1 MARTRYAP
9 DRGLTVRMTVTM
21 FLLGLVFV
29 AFVAAIIGIL
39 TAVHASGAAIVL
51 VALIFGGGSAI
62 ASLFYSDKIAL
73 SAAGAR
79 VVTPQDEPEL
89 HAIVDRLCALADMD
103 KPRVAIAPTRM
114 PNAFA
119 TGRNSKNS
127 VLCVTEGL
135 MYHSNLT
142 PEEKE
147 GVLAHELSHVAHKD
161 VQVMTVASLLAIVAG
176 LLVRFAFY
184 SELFGG
190 GRRSSNN
197 NQGGIPVVLI
207 IMAVSVVVYAVSF
220 LLIRVLSRYRE
231 LAADRS
237 GALLTGQPSALA
249 SALTKVSQGMSR
261 IPNEDLRAAEP
272 LNAFYFAPAMKLT
285 RGGGGGGGGGGGKSL
300 SQLFSTHPS
309 LEKRLE
315 QLAKIQ
321 RELGQPTAGRIERGP
336 GRLMGFLDTLLGR
349 TKPVQPKL
357 DDLFA
362 LPSAAITLQASSGFI
377 PTGSGSVCF
386 RSVEGKT
393 FSDIESDVRD
403 LLNMDAGKPGG
414 GLPVEVTR
422 DSYGYT
428 WLVSS
433 HLSDELDG
441 LVTDLHAVNSALVDN
456 GFGPQLLC
464 TLVAF
469 RDERE
474 RRLALVYLYK
484 RGTFYPFAP
493 LSGQQRDNALEIQI
507 KNALADD
514 LKIEQDL
521 TRWFPVWGAPGM

>member
-29 AFVAAIIGIL
+29 AFVAAIIGIM
-39 TAVHASGAAIVL
+39 TAVHASGASIVL
-51 VALIFGGGSAI
+51 IALIFGGGTAI

-73 SAAGAR
+73 AAAGAQI
-79 VVTPQDEPEL
+79 VTPKQAPEL

-103 KPRVAIAPTRM
+103 KPRVAIAPTVM

-135 MYHSNLT
+135 LYRSKLT
-142 PEEKE
+142 NEELE

-190 GRRSSNN
+190 GRRSND

-220 LLIRVLSRYRE
+220 LLIRLLSRYRE

-237 GALLTGQPSALA
+237 GALLTGQPSQLA
-249 SALTKVSQGMSR
+249 SALTKVSQGMAF
-261 IPNEDLRAAEP
+261 IPSQDLRAAEP

-285 RGGGGGGGGGGGKSL
+285 RGGKSGGPSL

-315 QLAKIQ
+315 QLAKIERQ
-321 RELGQPTAGRIERGP
+321 LGQATPGGLSAGP
-336 GRLMGFLDTLLGR
+336 G
-349 TKPVQPKL
+349 
-357 DDLFA
+357 
-362 LPSAAITLQASSGFI
+362 
-377 PTGSGSVCF
+377 
-386 RSVEGKT
+386 
-393 FSDIESDVRD
+393 
-403 LLNMDAGKPGG
+403 N
-414 GLPVEVTR
+414 
-422 DSYGYT
+422 
-428 WLVSS
+428 
-433 HLSDELDG
+433 
-441 LVTDLHAVNSALVDN
+441 
-456 GFGPQLLC
+456 
-464 TLVAF
+464 
-469 RDERE
+469 
-474 RRLALVYLYK
+474 
-484 RGTFYPFAP
+484 
-493 LSGQQRDNALEIQI
+493 
-507 KNALADD
+507 
-514 LKIEQDL
+514 
-521 TRWFPVWGAPGM
+521 